1 VPYSPEYR
9 ESGTNR
15 ALLNQLARLTGGGEL
30 PQPVAAF
37 VHNLPSA
44 DRAREIWG
52 TLLLI
57 VALLFPLDVA
67 LRRVMLGP
75 RDFAKAV
82 SWLRMRLPLQGTM
95 AGRRERALGRLFQAR
110 DRVRQR
116 HTRAETPPP
125 VPSEAPAQSTP
136 VPPETRDAEPA
147 PSPPSSDDA
156 LARLRQAKKR
166 ARRDR

>member
-15 ALLNQLARLTGGGEL
+15 ALLNELARLTGGGEL

-37 VHNLPSA
+37 VHNLPTA

-75 RDFAKAV
+75 RDLAKAV
-82 SWLRMRLPLQGTM
+82 SWLRVRLPLRSTRT
-95 AGRRERALGRLFQAR
+95 GRRERALAHLFQAR

-116 HTRAETPPP
+116 HARAEAPPA
-125 VPSEAPAQSTP
+125 PSEPPAQSTP
-136 VPPETRDAEPA
+136 VPPETSDAEPA
-147 PSPPSSDDA
+147 PSSPSSDDA
-156 LARLRQAKKR
+156 LARLREAKKR

>member
-1 VPYSPEYR
+1 
-9 ESGTNR
+9 
-15 ALLNQLARLTGGGEL
+15 
-30 PQPVAAF
+30 

-116 HTRAETPPP
+116 HARAEATPSSPP
-125 VPSEAPAQSTP
+125 TPAESSAGSPSPSGTG
-136 VPPETRDAEPA
+136 DAEPA
-147 PSPPSSDDA
+147 PPPPSSDDA
-156 LARLRQAKKR
+156 LARLREAKKR
-166 ARRDR
+166 ARREH

>member
-1 VPYSPEYR
+1 
-9 ESGTNR
+9 
-15 ALLNQLARLTGGGEL
+15 
-30 PQPVAAF
+30 

-75 RDFAKAV
+75 RDFAKAA
-82 SWLRMRLPLQGTM
+82 SWLRMRLPISVRGKRTDE
-95 AGRRERALGRLFQAR
+95 RERALGHLFRAR
-110 DRVRQR
+110 EQVRQR
-116 HTRAETPPP
+116 RMRAETPPAP
-125 VPSEAPAQSTP
+125 GGPPAQSTP
-136 VPPETRDAEPA
+136 GSPETSDAEPV
-147 PSPPSSDDA
+147 PPPPSSDDA
-156 LARLRQAKKR
+156 LARLREAKKR